1 MLTAEENE
9 TLTKVGPD
17 TPRGRLMRWYW
28 HPIATTTQL
37 DDNPVIRVKLLGE
50 SLVLYRDRGGKLGL
64 IDDTCPH
71 RRVNLSF
78 GVPEAEGLRCPYHG
92 WRFDGTGQ
100 CREMPEEGSDSTFPS
115 RVKITAYP
123 VEELAGLIFAYLGP
137 EPRPL
142 LPRWDLFVMDH
153 VLRDVGFEV
162 VNCNWLQ
169 MQENDLDPA
178 HLRWLHGNFSNY
190 VLERLGRPDLKRRR
204 ADGAERP
211 PGPAIEQR
219 DWAVCELG
227 VMNMDKV
234 EGDLRPTRPSILP
247 NMNSFTSLF
256 MYRVPM
262 DDTHT
267 LQVVYTAYPQPP
279 SENVQQDKVPCYI
292 VPPSTD
298 SEGNPIW
305 QELDSNGGQD
315 TMAWGF
321 PGSDCRPYQ

>member
-1 MLTAEENE
+1 
-9 TLTKVGPD
+9 
-17 TPRGRLMRWYW
+17 
-28 HPIATTTQL
+28 
-37 DDNPVIRVKLLGE
+37 
-50 SLVLYRDRGGKLGL
+50 
-64 IDDTCPH
+64 
-71 RRVNLSF
+71 
-78 GVPEAEGLRCPYHG
+78 
-92 WRFDGTGQ
+92 
-100 CREMPEEGSDSTFPS
+100 MPEEGSDSTFPS

-142 LPRWDLFVMDH
+142 LPRWDLFVMDN
-153 VLRDVGFEV
+153 VLRDVGFEI

-178 HLRWLHGNFSNY
+178 HLHWLHGNFSNY
-190 VLERLGRPDLKRRR
+190 VLERLGRPDLERRR
-204 ADGAERP
+204 ADGTERP
-211 PGPAIEQR
+211 PGPAIERR
-219 DWAVCELG
+219 DWAVCGLG
-227 VMNMDKV
+227 VMNLDKV
-234 EGDLRPTRPSILP
+234 DGDLRPTRPSIFP

-279 SENVQQDKVPCYI
+279 GENVQQEKVPYYI

-315 TMAWGF
+315 TMAWVSQGPIADRTKERLGASDKGVIMF
-321 PGSDCRPYQ
+321 RELLSQQIALVEDGGEPMNVFRDPKTNARVNVTPGMAHLWSGVARITCSCNGSTDPLSIRPSSGKWWRNTTEKKL